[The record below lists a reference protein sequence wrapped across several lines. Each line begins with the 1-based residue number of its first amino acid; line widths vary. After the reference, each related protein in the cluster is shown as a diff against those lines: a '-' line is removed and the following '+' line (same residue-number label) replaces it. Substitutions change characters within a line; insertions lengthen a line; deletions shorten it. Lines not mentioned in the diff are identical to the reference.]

1 MTMIETVI
9 ALGILLTVATSVMSI
24 GVVAIGTTEN
34 QGHLAARTAE
44 YAQDKMEELNGLLFC
59 NGDNVAPCP
68 LGLLPSG
75 TNTTV
80 FPATCC
86 TGTGLLVGGN
96 SNPVAPVVGYVDYLD
111 ANGNLL
117 GGGAVAPANWYYIRV
132 WQISNPPGTVNSQ
145 CNGAA
150 VGPTIKQIA
159 VTSRVRFGVGSRGY
173 GGLPQSTVTMLKT
186 CPF

>member
-1 MTMIETVI
+1 MSLIETVI
-9 ALGILLTVATSVMSI
+9 ALAILLTVATSVMSI
-24 GVVAIGTTEN
+24 GVIAIGTTEN

-44 YAQDKMEELNGLLFC
+44 YAQDKMEELIGILYC

-68 LGLLPSG
+68 PVTLPNG
-75 TNTTV
+75 TDTTV

-86 TGTGLLVGGN
+86 TGYGLAVGGN
-96 SNPVAPVVGYVDYLD
+96 SNPAAPVNGYVDYLD

-132 WQISNPPGTVNSQ
+132 WQVSLPAGTANL
-145 CNGAA
+145 
-150 VGPTIKQIA
+150 KQLT
-159 VTSRVRFGVGSRGY
+159 VTSRVRFGVGSRGF
-173 GGLPQSTVTMLKT
+173 GGLPESTVSTLKT

>member
-1 MTMIETVI
+1 MTLIETAI
-9 ALGILLTVATSVMSI
+9 ALAILLTVASSVMSI

-44 YAQDKMEELNGLLFC
+44 YAQDKMEELIGLLYC
-59 NGDNVAPCP
+59 NGDNQAPCNSGAP
-68 LGLLPSG
+68 PSG

-86 TGTGLLVGGN
+86 TGYGLALGG
-96 SNPVAPVVGYVDYLD
+96 SADPTAPVNGYVDYLD
-111 ANGNLL
+111 VNGNLL

-132 WQISNPPGTVNSQ
+132 WRVSTPAGAVNAQCGT
-145 CNGAA
+145 A
-150 VGPTIKQIA
+150 VGPTIKQIT
-159 VTSRVRFGVGSRGY
+159 VTSRVRFGVGTRGF
-173 GGLPQSTVTMLKT
+173 GALPQSTLTTLKS